1 MDAGRGS
8 IASAGASH
16 RAEDLFTRSA
26 RPPVGQFCKRWSLQ
40 LRGGIPRQKLFDS
53 RYRMFGDAGTGAERA
68 AQLFAAERLSHDM
81 PRCQSVARHDVTEVA
96 RCKTT

>member
-1 MDAGRGS
+1 VAR
-8 IASAGASH
+8 SH
-16 RAEDLFTRSA
+16 RPALHSGQKICSPAAHALRC
-26 RPPVGQFCKRWSLQ
+26 GQFCKRWSLQ
-40 LRGGIPRQKLFDS
+40 LRGGTPRQKLFDS